1 MSPAPVLFGIL
12 VGGQS
17 RRMGGAPKGNLDAG
31 GQSLVTRTIE
41 LCRSLA
47 PSAADTS
54 EERVLL
60 VGDGRAYTADVP
72 RLADAPPGVG
82 PLGGLC
88 ALLTA
93 ALERRCLALA
103 LAVDLPHLDAALLR
117 RLLLEHEA
125 ALALAPREAGRWQP
139 LCARYRPLEVLPIVH
154 ALLARGETALQSVF
168 HALGPDAVELD
179 LSSAER
185 ERLHDWDTPEDV
197 LAHPVPTWNER
208 ARG

>member
-1 MSPAPVLFGIL
+1 VLFGIL

-31 GQSLVTRTIE
+31 GQPLVTRTIE
-41 LCRSLA
+41 LCRSLV
-47 PSAADTS
+47 PSSTHASD
-54 EERVLL
+54 ERVLL
-60 VGDGRAYTADVP
+60 VGDGRAYAADVP

-103 LAVDLPHLDAALLR
+103 LAVDLPHLDRALLQ

-125 ALALAPREAGRWQP
+125 ALALAPREGGRWQP
-139 LCARYRPLEVLPIVH
+139 LCARYRPAEVLPLVH
-154 ALLARGETALQSVF
+154 ALLARGETALQSLF
-168 HALGPDAVELD
+168 HALGAGAVELA
-179 LSSAER
+179 LSPAER
-185 ERLHDWDTPEDV
+185 ERLRDWDTPEDV
-197 LAHPVPTWNER
+197 LAHPVPTRDER
-208 ARG
+208 SHG